1 MFSTGVQVPI
11 PNTTAAD
18 GHVTASAPRL
28 DLSQL
33 EANVSV
39 YLEQALAPSTLRT
52 YTSGQHRFL
61 RFCQDADL
69 SPLPLTEQTLSF
81 FVAYLGREGL
91 THQTIKCYLSALH
104 FMQIKAGQGDPFAA
118 GAFPQVQYVLRGI
131 KRSPRLRSPRP
142 RLPITPA
149 ILRQLR
155 VVWSPLASD
164 PDYVML
170 WAACCLGFFGF
181 MRAGEFTLCCSQVFD
196 ASLML
201 TVQDIAVDRHANPS
215 MVRVHLK
222 QSKTD
227 PFRKGVDIF
236 LGTTNCDLCPV
247 AALLAYL
254 AIRQARP
261 GPLFV
266 FKNNSPLTRD
276 KLVAAIRSALS
287 QAGVDTSRFTG
298 HSFRIGAAT
307 SAAQAGLEDSL
318 IKMLGRWE
326 SSAYQRYIRT
336 PRDRLA
342 AVSRSLAHIT

>member
-1 MFSTGVQVPI
+1 M
-11 PNTTAAD
+11 
-18 GHVTASAPRL
+18 
-28 DLSQL
+28 
-33 EANVSV
+33 
-39 YLEQALAPSTLRT
+39 
-52 YTSGQHRFL
+52 SGQHRFL
-61 RFCQDADL
+61 KFCQQACL

-81 FVAYLGREGL
+81 FVAHLGKQGL
-91 THQTIKCYLSALH
+91 THQTIKCYLSALR
-104 FMQIKAGQGDPFAA
+104 FMQIKAGLGDPFVA
-118 GAFPQVQYVLRGI
+118 GAFPQLQYVLRGI

-155 VVWSPLASD
+155 VVWSPLATD

-181 MRAGEFTLCCSQVFD
+181 MRAGEFTLHSNQAFD
-196 ASLML
+196 ASSML
-201 TVQDIAVDRHANPS
+201 TLQDIAVDQHANPS

-236 LGTTNCDLCPV
+236 IGATSCDLCPV
-247 AALLAYL
+247 AALLAYI
-254 AIRQARP
+254 AIRQARL
-261 GPLFV
+261 GPLFI
-266 FKNNSPLTRD
+266 FKDDSPLTRD
-276 KLVAAIRSALS
+276 KLVSAVQSALN
-287 QAGVDTSRFTG
+287 QTGMDTSGFTG

-336 PRDRLA
+336 PRHSLA
-342 AVSRSLAHIT
+342 AVSQTLAQIT